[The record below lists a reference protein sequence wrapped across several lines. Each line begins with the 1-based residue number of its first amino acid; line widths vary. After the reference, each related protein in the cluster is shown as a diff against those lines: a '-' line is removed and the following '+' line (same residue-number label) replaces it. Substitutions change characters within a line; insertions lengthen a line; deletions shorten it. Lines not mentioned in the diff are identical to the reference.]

1 MEHPMFKIALLS
13 LACCFSI
20 SAYANDYAV
29 NQLDQGKVAAGNK
42 PVVLLGNGV
51 KKGDKAPNFKVVDDN
66 FMPIELTQFK
76 NKAVLISVVP
86 SLDTGIC
93 SLQTKHFNEKVAVEF
108 PEIEMLTISA
118 DLPFAQKR
126 FCKSENIDKLTT
138 LSDSV
143 WHDFGRQYGLIIQ
156 DMGLLSRAVFIL
168 NKNHT
173 IVYKQLVPVL
183 SKEPD
188 YQPVVEM
195 LKTL

>member
-1 MEHPMFKIALLS
+1 MFKIALLS

-51 KKGDKAPNFKVVDDN
+51 KKDDKAPNFKVVDDN

-93 SLQTKHFNEKVAVEF
+93 SLQTKHFNEKVAAEF